1 MPTISVNEIKRIKSL
16 ASKKFRD
23 MYGEFTVEGEK
34 MVAEAVSSSFAV
46 EKIWRWD
53 EIGEEAMSRISQ
65 LSSPSPVLAV
75 VRKPE
80 NVSLDTG
87 MQIREALMSAS
98 GPVGKDIHNACKET
112 GTDDDAVSG
121 RRLSGL
127 YLALDTMRDPG
138 NLGTVLRIADWFGIN
153 AVFASPDTVDV
164 FNPKV
169 VQSTMGAIFRVR
181 FHYADIPDLAKTV
194 LDAGGKVY
202 GTFLDGR
209 NIYST
214 GLDCGT
220 ASPVLIV
227 IGNESEGISAEVS
240 SLVSDRLFIPPYP
253 ADDPGSESLNA
264 AVATAVTVAEF
275 RRRSM
280 QKV

>member
-46 EKIWRWD
+46 EKIWRRD

-87 MQIREALMSAS
+87 MQIREALMSAAE
-98 GPVGKDIHNACKET
+98 PAGKDISNAGKGT
-112 GTDDDAVSG
+112 GTADDAISG

-181 FHYADIPDLAKTV
+181 FHYCDLESVCKGFME
-194 LDAGGKVY
+194 AGGRVY
-202 GTFLDGR
+202 GTFLDGKDIR
-209 NIYST
+209 AG
-214 GLDCGT
+214 GLHHVGEARVLLHDGT
-220 ASPVLIV
+220 Q
-227 IGNESEGISAEVS
+227 
-240 SLVSDRLFIPPYP
+240 
-253 ADDPGSESLNA
+253 
-264 AVATAVTVAEF
+264 TVD
-275 RRRSM
+275 
-280 QKV
+280 VP